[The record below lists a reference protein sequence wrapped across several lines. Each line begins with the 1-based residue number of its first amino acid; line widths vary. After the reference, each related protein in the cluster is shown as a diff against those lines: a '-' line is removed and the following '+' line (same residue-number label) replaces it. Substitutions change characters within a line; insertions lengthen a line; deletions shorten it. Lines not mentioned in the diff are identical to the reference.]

1 MKWMSLWSRFGLASL
16 CAAAVLLVVQ
26 SLAWLQGG
34 QVLNLELLRP
44 VTRLVTAVD
53 LKGARLPTPW
63 PGLNEIILT
72 FGMLWLFIGGV
83 LLVWQLLWLMMRKQA
98 ARSVGAAPPVLL
110 PAKQDA
116 MLRAIGRTVL
126 GVVLLGVA
134 LGELMN
140 ATRGM
145 RQPQQIA
152 DLLVTPMI
160 PVALSG
166 LQIGAAMFL
175 MVGQKLRSAAWVCL
189 LATLPQLA
197 AHPMRGASASRL
209 EPALALF
216 IAQLGLVAA
225 LLLLLGSLPRAAPA
239 AAAKPAGAPAPK
251 PAAPA
256 GAH

>member
-1 MKWMSLWSRFGLASL
+1 MKWMSLWSRLGLASL
-16 CAAAVLLVVQ
+16 CAAVVLLVVQ

-34 QVLNLELLRP
+34 GVLNLELLRP
-44 VTRLVTAVD
+44 VTRLVTAVN
-53 LKGARLPTPW
+53 LKDARLPTPW

-72 FGMLWLFIGGV
+72 FGLFWLIIGAV
-83 LLVWQLLWLMMRKQA
+83 LLVGQLLWLMLRKQA
-98 ARSVGAAPPVLL
+98 ARSAGTAPPML
-110 PAKQDA
+110 PPARQDA
-116 MLRAIGRTVL
+116 MLRATGRTVL
-126 GVVLLGVA
+126 GMVMLGVA

-145 RQPQQIA
+145 RQPQ
-152 DLLVTPMI
+152 LLAELWVPAMI
-160 PVALSG
+160 PVALCG

-189 LATLPQLA
+189 LATLPQLV
-197 AHPMRGASASRL
+197 AHPLRAGSARRL
-209 EPALALF
+209 EPELALF
-216 IAQLGLVAA
+216 IAQLGMVAA
-225 LLLLLGSLPRAAPA
+225 LLLLLGSLPRPVPA

>member
-16 CAAAVLLVVQ
+16 CGAVVLLVVQ

-44 VTRLVTAVD
+44 ITRLVTAVNLRD
-53 LKGARLPTPW
+53 ARLPTPW

-72 FGMLWLFIGGV
+72 FGVLWLGIGGM

-98 ARSVGAAPPVLL
+98 ARSVGAAPPMLP

-126 GVVLLGVA
+126 GVVMLGVA
-134 LGELMN
+134 LGEVMHG
-140 ATRGM
+140 TRGM
-145 RQPQQIA
+145 RQPQQLA
-152 DLLVTPMI
+152 DLWVPEMI
-160 PVALSG
+160 PVALCG

-175 MVGQKLRSAAWVCL
+175 MAGQKLRSAAWVCL

-197 AHPMRGASASRL
+197 AHPIRGSSASRL

-216 IAQLGLVAA
+216 IAQLGMVAA
-225 LLLLLGSLPRAAPA
+225 LLLLLGSLPRPAPP

>member
-1 MKWMSLWSRFGLASL
+1 MKWMSLWSRLGLASL
-16 CAAAVLLVVQ
+16 CAALVLLVVQ

-34 QVLNLELLRP
+34 RVLNLEVLRP
-44 VTRLVTAVD
+44 VTRLVTAVN
-53 LKGARLPTPW
+53 LREAKLPTPW

-72 FGMLWLFIGGV
+72 FGLFWLVIGGV
-83 LLVWQLLWLMMRKQA
+83 LLVWQLLWLLLRKQA
-98 ARSVGAAPPVLL
+98 ARSAGTAPPML
-110 PAKQDA
+110 PPARQDA

-126 GVVLLGVA
+126 GVVMLGVA

-152 DLLVTPMI
+152 ELWAPAMI
-160 PVALSG
+160 PVALCG
-166 LQIGAAMFL
+166 LQISAAMFL
-175 MVGQKLRSAAWVCL
+175 MVGQKLRGAAWVCL
-189 LATLPQLA
+189 LATLPQLI

-216 IAQLGLVAA
+216 IAQLGMVAA
-225 LLLLLGSLPRAAPA
+225 LLLLLGSLPRPAPP
-239 AAAKPAGAPAPK
+239 AAKPAGAPAPK
-251 PAAPA
+251 PTAPA